1 MFFLCRYCRCVYS
14 ATQEDKKYLQQTS
27 CLQQRTTSLLNN
39 AYSSALMKFFWQ
51 HSLIMGEK
59 KKPWPSKAIILNCGL
74 LLLTFAT
81 LGSGV
86 MCPDKC
92 ICDDKNL
99 KHDCSDSGLEG
110 IPIFFNPETKEIKVG
125 PFSVANYLTLSV

>member
-1 MFFLCRYCRCVYS
+1 
-14 ATQEDKKYLQQTS
+14 
-27 CLQQRTTSLLNN
+27 
-39 AYSSALMKFFWQ
+39 MKFFWQ

-125 PFSVANYLTLSV
+125 PYTYLRILQFNSWLLYETIFWIKVWEF

>member
-1 MFFLCRYCRCVYS
+1 
-14 ATQEDKKYLQQTS
+14 
-27 CLQQRTTSLLNN
+27 
-39 AYSSALMKFFWQ
+39 
-51 HSLIMGEK
+51 MGEK

-125 PFSVANYLTLSV
+125 PYNSILDTCIKQFSTSKFENFKTILMHLQTAINHYNSKNREWIWWDFMKYLKFLHKIETF

>member
-1 MFFLCRYCRCVYS
+1 
-14 ATQEDKKYLQQTS
+14 
-27 CLQQRTTSLLNN
+27 
-39 AYSSALMKFFWQ
+39 
-51 HSLIMGEK
+51 MGEK

-110 IPIFFNPETKEIKVG
+110 IPIFFNPETKEIKVCLHY
-125 PFSVANYLTLSV
+125 SMLQKLSKCEVKA